1 MLTLKKD
8 NFASELRE
16 IMAMYCRNDMGFINT
31 LREQYS
37 DFKINLAVYV
47 LIAKGLS
54 EQANLLN
61 SL

>member
-1 MLTLKKD
+1 
-8 NFASELRE
+8 
-16 IMAMYCRNDMGFINT
+16 MAMYCRNDLGYINT
-31 LREQYS
+31 LRDQNS
-37 DFKINLAVYV
+37 DFKLNLAVYV

>member
-1 MLTLKKD
+1 
-8 NFASELRE
+8 
-16 IMAMYCRNDMGFINT
+16 MGYINN
-31 LREQYS
+31 LREQNS
-37 DFKINLAVYV
+37 DFKLNLVVYV